1 MKVKKIFHRWDR
13 FLWNELPQRDQ
24 DAHKV
29 AAQALHFEL
38 MDGILYCV
46 DTRPRG
52 QKWAVVPRQLRGQI
66 LKENHGGHV
75 SGHFSGPRLYSTLAK
90 RWLWQGMYSYC
101 VSYCK
106 KCPQCV
112 IVGGTG
118 RTIRPPLK
126 PIPVNDP
133 FRYWELCYLVRAVE
147 QLSVTGCK
155 LLLSYTAKPC
165 YCASIGIS
173 RWWQL
178 NHVSLIYLTFDWRS
192 RRRMSNT
199 ASFH

>member
-1 MKVKKIFHRWDR
+1 MVSEIGSNPDWTDSFAEEQRKDPGVAVIIK
-13 FLWNELPQRDQ
+13 FLEENELPQRDQ

-29 AAQALHFEL
+29 AAQALRFEL
-38 MDGILYCV
+38 IDGILYHV

-52 QKWAVVPRQLRGQI
+52 QKRAVVPRQLRGQI
-66 LKENHGGHV
+66 LKENHGGHM

-90 RWLWQGMYSYC
+90 RWWWQGMYSDC

-126 PIPVNDP
+126 PIPV
-133 FRYWELCYLVRAVE
+133 
-147 QLSVTGCK
+147 Q
-155 LLLSYTAKPC
+155 
-165 YCASIGIS
+165 
-173 RWWQL
+173 
-178 NHVSLIYLTFDWRS
+178 
-192 RRRMSNT
+192 
-199 ASFH
+199 